1 MIKKLF
7 ALLLLLFAF
16 ASFAQKTDTETKKIK
31 IPVPKSDFFNAI
43 KKYDIIIQGHKNWG
57 YTEKYDRTKTYQ
69 RYITLPEYTSDT
81 KIDSINPDIKVLV
94 GFEPTQSRTV
104 DQNGYT
110 TIYGN
115 FNYLILSKDNAIIY
129 ESTVNTS
136 CILSKTGRSYET
148 NMANTLYL
156 QANKMLEILLINKD
170 EQEFTFNYG
179 LFEKTE
185 GFPELEAFNAKNT
198 ELLAKLEALNFDDAY
213 LEEAQ
218 TFYKSYI
225 GKQYGKI
232 KEKDLNKVIYLNL
245 SLIEIFKVDF
255 KKADE
260 YLTVA
265 EQGAG
270 LLSMWPDNA
279 RRNLNHFTF
288 INQTTF
294 NTKLE
299 NLNPTSV
306 YYINTVGTATYKEKT
321 SFTGF
326 FEIPRFKPGGSGG
339 NMMSLDSGYT
349 PNFLIYEKGR
359 LTNDY
364 PNSNKF
370 HIKTDSG
377 KDLYIMKLKSDYIM
391 VEKLADNTFKRYETK
406 SDDIY
411 TSSDNEKLELKKS

>member
-7 ALLLLLFAF
+7 VLLLLFF
-16 ASFAQKTDTETKKIK
+16 ASVSFAQKTDTETKKIK
-31 IPVPKSDFFNAI
+31 IPVPKSSFFNAI
-43 KKYDIIIQGHKNWG
+43 KKYDIIIQGHQNWG
-57 YTEKYDRTKTYQ
+57 YSEKYDRTKTYQ
-69 RYITLPEYTSDT
+69 RYITLPEYSSDT
-81 KIDSINPDIKVLV
+81 KIDSINPDIKILV

-104 DQNGYT
+104 DQNGWT

-115 FNYLILSKDNAIIY
+115 FCYLILTKDNAIIY
-129 ESTVNTS
+129 ESSVNTN
-136 CILSKTGRSYET
+136 CLLSKIGKSYET

-156 QANKMLEILLINKD
+156 QANKLLETLLINKD
-170 EQEFTFNYG
+170 EQEFNFNYG

-185 GFPELEAFNAKNT
+185 GFPELEAFNLKNT
-198 ELLAKLEALNFDDAY
+198 ELLSKLETLNFDDAY

-225 GKQYGKI
+225 GKQFGKI

-260 YLTVA
+260 YLKVA

-279 RRNLNHFTF
+279 RGNLNQFNF

-306 YYINTVGTATYKEKT
+306 YYINTVGTAIYKEKT

-359 LTNDY
+359 LTNNY

-377 KDLYIMKLKSDYIM
+377 KDLYIMKLKSDYVM
-391 VEKLADNTFKRYETK
+391 VEKLSDNTYKRYETK

>member
-1 MIKKLF
+1 MIKKLST
-7 ALLLLLFAF
+7 LLFLLIAF
-16 ASFAQKTDTETKKIK
+16 AAFAQKTDTETKKIK
-31 IPVPKSDFFNAI
+31 IPVPKSEFFNAV
-43 KKYDIIIQGHKNWG
+43 KKYDIIIQGHENWG

-69 RYITLPEYTSDT
+69 RYITLPEYSSDT
-81 KIDSINPDIKVLV
+81 KIDSINPDVKILV
-94 GFEPTQSRTV
+94 GFAPTQSRTV
-104 DQNGYT
+104 DQNGWT
-110 TIYGN
+110 TIHGN
-115 FNYLILSKDNAIIY
+115 FSYLILSKDNAIIY
-129 ESTVNTS
+129 ESCVNTS
-136 CILSKTGRSYET
+136 CILSKTGKVYET

-156 QANKMLEILLINKD
+156 EANKMLEKLLINKD
-170 EQEFTFNYG
+170 EEEFTFNYG

-185 GFPELEAFNAKNT
+185 GFPELEAFNTKNT
-198 ELLAKLEALNFDDAY
+198 ELLAKLETLNFDDAY

-225 GKQYGKI
+225 GKQFGKI

-245 SLIEIFKVDF
+245 SLIEIFKVNF

-270 LLSMWPDNA
+270 LLSMWPGNA
-279 RRNLNHFTF
+279 RGNLNRFNF

-326 FEIPRFKPGGSGG
+326 FEIPRFKPSGSDG
-339 NMMSLDSGYT
+339 NMISLDSGYT

-377 KDLYIMKLKSDYIM
+377 KDLYIMKLKSDYVM
-391 VEKLADNTFKRYETK
+391 VEKLSDNTYKRYETK

>member
-1 MIKKLF
+1 MIKNLF
-7 ALLLLLFAF
+7 TILFLLVTF

-31 IPVPKSDFFNAI
+31 IPVPKSEFFNAI

-69 RYITLPEYTSDT
+69 RYITLPEYSSDT
-81 KIDSINPDIKVLV
+81 KIDSINPDIKILV
-94 GFEPTQSRTV
+94 GFEPTQSRTT
-104 DQNGYT
+104 DQNGWT

-115 FNYLILSKDNAIIY
+115 FSFLILSKDNAIIH
-129 ESTVNTS
+129 ESSVNTS
-136 CILSKTGRSYET
+136 CTLSKTGRSYET

-156 QANKMLEILLINKD
+156 EANKMLENLLINKD
-170 EQEFTFNYG
+170 EQEFVFNYG

-185 GFPELEAFNAKNT
+185 GFPELDAFNAKNT
-198 ELLAKLEALNFDDAY
+198 ELLAKLETLNFDDAY
-213 LEEAQ
+213 LEETQ

-225 GKQYGKI
+225 GKQFGKI

-245 SLIEIFKVDF
+245 SLIEIFKTDF
-255 KKADE
+255 KKASE

-279 RRNLNHFTF
+279 KGNLKRFNF

-306 YYINTVGTATYKEKT
+306 YYINTVGTATYREKT

-339 NMMSLDSGYT
+339 GMMSLDSGYT
-349 PNFLIYEKGR
+349 PNFLIYEKGK

-391 VEKLADNTFKRYETK
+391 VEKLSDNTYKRYETK
-406 SDDIY
+406 SDDVF